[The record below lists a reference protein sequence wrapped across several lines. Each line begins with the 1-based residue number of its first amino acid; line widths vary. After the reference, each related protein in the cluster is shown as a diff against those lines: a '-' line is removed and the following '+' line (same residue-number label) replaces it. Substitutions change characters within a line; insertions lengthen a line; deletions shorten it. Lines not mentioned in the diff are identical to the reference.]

1 MRIEEQ
7 MCDIQIS
14 DRYSAIID
22 LEISGNKVELCF
34 SKIERPDLKQRVLK
48 NLVDAYE
55 MRIGR
60 L

>member
-1 MRIEEQ
+1 

-34 SKIERPDLKQRVLK
+34 SKIERPELKQRVLK